1 MPWRAKPRT
10 SKLYSDSF
18 GILILVRLQHTR
30 MVNASKAPDSR
41 HPNLGVDCLLD
52 MKSLARLESR

>member
-1 MPWRAKPRT
+1 MPWLGKPHI
-10 SKLYSDSF
+10 SKFYSDSF
-18 GILILVRLQHTR
+18 GTLILVCLQHTR
-30 MVNASKAPDSR
+30 MVNASEGPDSR